1 MKKKRQRTVWLARF
15 SYQGG
20 TYIRV
25 GRVHNTDGNVPADI
39 IRWQVVSQG
48 QDGSHDFAC
57 TVDEAIAFICGLSAA
72 VATEMLPKADK
83 LRKMFK

>member
-15 SYQGG
+15 SYQGD

-25 GRVHNTDGNVPADI
+25 GRVHNTNGSVPADI
-39 IRWQVVSQG
+39 IRWQVVSQH

-57 TVDEAIAFICGLSAA
+57 TVDEAIAFISGLSTA
-72 VATEMLPKADK
+72 VAIEALPQSGK
-83 LRKMFK
+83 LRKMFR